1 MKSKCWVGNRQVL
14 RRKYFSLEWVLI
26 TLLLEL
32 WESLELRH
40 SGERKDRTGSTEVS
54 VAQISQS
61 SVCSRWKIHQEIW
74 TLVSKHCFS
83 FSVFRKHSCIAH
95 FSFTIRDLWAD
106 KNFMKFIKQ
115 KSKVL
120 HLRRNNPGHQY
131 VLDATQLESNSAGKD
146 LGLLVDIK
154 LSK

>member
-1 MKSKCWVGNRQVL
+1 
-14 RRKYFSLEWVLI
+14 
-26 TLLLEL
+26 
-32 WESLELRH
+32 
-40 SGERKDRTGSTEVS
+40 
-54 VAQISQS
+54 
-61 SVCSRWKIHQEIW
+61 
-74 TLVSKHCFS
+74 
-83 FSVFRKHSCIAH
+83 
-95 FSFTIRDLWAD
+95 
-106 KNFMKFIKQ
+106 MKFIKQ